1 MKKRASIFVMD
12 FIVAISLLFAF
23 FIYIKPY
30 MAPTMSYV
38 PILRNY
44 AEQSTTYLR
53 ELPMDVVEE
62 GTIGIIPEEYLCMDC
77 LMSEQLALLM
87 LKDKVI
93 AGKVANLTL
102 ADFIPHKYGFGV
114 ALMGEDYEDF
124 IELREGDT
132 TDNLMAQTTLVS
144 RLGKDEGI
152 NKLYLLQVRVWG

>member
-44 AEQSTTYLR
+44 AEQSTAYLR
-53 ELPMDVVEE
+53 ELPMEAVEE
-62 GTIGIIPEEYLCMDC
+62 ETIDLIPEEYLCMDC
-77 LMSEQLALLM
+77 LMSEQLAILM
-87 LKDKVI
+87 LNDKDTAAKL
-93 AGKVANLTL
+93 ANLTL
-102 ADFIPHKYGFGV
+102 TDFIPHKYGFGI
-114 ALMGEDYEDF
+114 ALMGEDYEDA
-124 IELREGDT
+124 IELREGETRDS
-132 TDNLMAQTTLVS
+132 LMAQTTLVS
-144 RLGKDEGI
+144 RLSKDEGI